1 MDILKLVA
9 AQVGNQW
16 VDIYQSLAN
25 ATEREVAAFSNGYS
39 SDHERAYAALQH
51 WTIRDSGANLAKL
64 INALHR
70 LRRIDVVEK
79 IRCVMEDNPQ
89 VRFCPRSKRSK
100 PVCSG
105 CQKKKPQNKP
115 ICVTFARIRFFPLRA
130 LSTSGAHVLVHTVLC
145 MSVLLKSNLGG
156 KISLIFPSEA
166 GPGGSAAFPTLKY
179 HFTFRR

>member
-1 MDILKLVA
+1 MCFCTGVDILKLVA

-89 VRFCPRSKRSK
+89 VRFCPRSTQLKTLQTSLFWMSEEKTPKQTNMCDLCSHQVFSIKGSINIRRT
-100 PVCSG
+100 CSG
-105 CQKKKPQNKP
+105 THCS
-115 ICVTFARIRFFPLRA
+115 L
-130 LSTSGAHVLVHTVLC
+130 HVC
-145 MSVLLKSNLGG
+145 
-156 KISLIFPSEA
+156 
-166 GPGGSAAFPTLKY
+166 
-179 HFTFRR
+179 FTEI